1 MKKSIFILTLMIAC
15 KLLQAQEDASRTFD
29 GGKDTTY
36 INGGGQD
43 STRISCGGGISTT
56 DAP

>member
-1 MKKSIFILTLMIAC
+1 MKKSLFFLTLMIAC

-29 GGKDTTY
+29 GGKDTTT
-36 INGGGQD
+36 INGGSQEP
-43 STRISCGGGISTT
+43 TRISCGGGINIT